1 MPLMQLIYASRPFG
15 FDDAMLAGIL
25 IDARRCNARDDITGA
40 LIVRQDIY
48 LQLLEGPSKSVE
60 ATYQRIRQDDRH
72 TDVRAVRRMDT
83 TKRLFA
89 DWAMKDDPARSWMWT
104 REDVANGAVERAT
117 DEEVMSIFKRLR
129 LSLPV

>member
-15 FDDAMLAGIL
+15 FDDAILAGIL

-48 LQLLEGPSKSVE
+48 LQLLEGPSKMVE
-60 ATYQRIRQDDRH
+60 AAYQRIRLDDRH
-72 TDVRAVRRMDT
+72 TDVRSVRRMDT
-83 TKRLFA
+83 TRRLFA
-89 DWAMKDDPARSWMWT
+89 DWAMRDDPARSWMWT